1 MGAPYSLRLAVESIL
16 REKWIYLVAALTIA
30 VSLVFSALTVL
41 LVSNIDTATKRL
53 PERFSIMLFLDDAIS
68 PDERDALMSTVQ
80 KNSAVE
86 RITFIPK
93 EQALQELKR
102 TVKNADV
109 ILEGLGDNPLP
120 DAIEVKLKKES
131 VGPES
136 VRRITDS
143 LKGVKGIQEVAY
155 GEEFLATINTL
166 GKSVRNIGIV
176 IVLLMAIGMLFVCYS
191 TVKILFYR
199 RDREIETYKLLGAT
213 KGFIRMPFLIEGAVI
228 GCAGG
233 ILSFLTILG
242 FSSLFLGRFQT
253 AFPLLA
259 LFAFPV
265 HLALIIPVAGTLIG
279 IGGAAIA
286 IGRIKY

>member
-1 MGAPYSLRLAVESIL
+1 MGLPYSLRLAVESIL
-16 REKWIYLVAALTIA
+16 HERWIYLIATLTIA
-30 VSLVFSALTVL
+30 VSLIFSALTVL

-53 PERFSIMLFLDDAIS
+53 PERFSVMLFLNDAIS
-68 PDERDALMSTVQ
+68 PEERDALVNIVQ
-80 KNSAVE
+80 KNPAVE
-86 RITFIPK
+86 RTVFISK
-93 EQALQELKR
+93 EQALEELKR

-120 DAIEVKLKKES
+120 DAIEVKLKKET

-136 VRRITDS
+136 VKRLTES
-143 LKGVKGIQEVAY
+143 LKGIKGIQEIAY

-166 GKSVRNIGIV
+166 GKSIRNIGVV

-199 RDREIETYKLLGAT
+199 KDREIETYKLLGAT
-213 KGFIRMPFLIEGAVI
+213 KGFIRMPFLVEGAVI

-233 ILSFLTILG
+233 VLSFLTILG
-242 FSSLFLGRFQT
+242 FSSFFLGRFET
-253 AFPLLA
+253 AFPLLT

-279 IGGAAIA
+279 IVGAAIA
-286 IGRIKY
+286 IGRIRY